1 MRVIVTSLVLATLG
15 TGTAWAQT
23 AEAPPAAAPVHKPN
37 TPVKPAIKKP
47 VAVPAP
53 VLGPPVTVP
62 MAPPPV
68 PYLPPVDVAPPHPT
82 ALPPKPMVKAS
93 APGEASKITGGLR
106 LTFGADLADLN
117 PETAASL
124 QILANAGKA
133 NGEIVYDV
141 YAHAPGAAEDAS
153 TPRRLS
159 LQRALAVRSA
169 LVNDGIASTRVY
181 VHALGA
187 VGLPDDAP
195 PDRVDIVMATL
206 DTARPLVAPTP
217 PPAPPTGIPTPQ

>member
-1 MRVIVTSLVLATLG
+1 MRGIVTSLVVALG
-15 TGTAWAQT
+15 AGAAWAQT
-23 AEAPPAAAPVHKPN
+23 APVVHKPV
-37 TPVKPAIKKP
+37 VKQPAP
-47 VAVPAP
+47 VPAP
-53 VLGPPVTVP
+53 VLGPPVAVP
-62 MAPPPV
+62 AAPPPV
-68 PYLPPVDVAPPHPT
+68 PYIPPLDVAPPHPT
-82 ALPPKPMVKAS
+82 ALPPKPTVRAG

-124 QILANAGKA
+124 DILANAGKA
-133 NGEIVYDV
+133 NADLVYNV
-141 YAHAPGAAEDAS
+141 YAHAPGSAEDAS

-169 LVNDGIASTRVY
+169 LVNDGVASTRVY
-181 VHALGA
+181 VHAMGA

-206 DTARPLVAPTP
+206 DTARPLVAPTL
-217 PPAPPTGIPTPQ
+217 PPAPPSGIPTPQ